1 MRIDSGREDTALYA
15 AGSGQI
21 KIARWNLDS
30 GLEIKLDPCWRVVG
44 PFRWPAKGRKNSAD
58 ELEDLAEPVP
68 RAQGFVAGKL
78 AEICT
83 FSLHSSY
90 TAKNVN
96 IICN

>member
-30 GLEIKLDPCWRVVG
+30 GLEIKLDPVVG

-68 RAQGFVAGKL
+68 RAQRVCRR
-78 AEICT
+78 EIGWNLHI
-83 FSLHSSY
+83 FPAQFLHS
-90 TAKNVN
+90 
-96 IICN
+96 